1 MSNNENKT
9 VVKRQGLGLGTV
21 LTIIFVV
28 LKLVGVIDWSWVW
41 VLAPF
46 WISAII
52 TLVFGLVALL
62 ITVIAAIIIS
72 KD

>member
-9 VVKRQGLGLGTV
+9 VVKKQGLSLSTV
-21 LTIIFVV
+21 LTFIFVV
-28 LKLVGVIDWSWVW
+28 LKLIGVIDWSWVW

-46 WISAII
+46 WIGAII
-52 TLVFGLVALL
+52 SLVFGLVALL
-62 ITVIAAIIIS
+62 MTVIAAILLN

>member
-9 VVKRQGLGLGTV
+9 VVKKQGLSLSTV
-21 LTIIFVV
+21 LTLIFVV
-28 LKLVGVIDWSWVW
+28 LKLIGVIDWSWVW

-46 WISAII
+46 WIGAII
-52 TLVFGLVALL
+52 SLVFGLVALL
-62 ITVIAAIIIS
+62 MIVIAAILLN

>member
-9 VVKRQGLGLGTV
+9 VVKKQGLGLGTV

-46 WISAII
+46 WISASIA
-52 TLVFGLVALL
+52 LVFGLVALL

>member
-1 MSNNENKT
+1 MSNENKT
-9 VVKRQGLGLGTV
+9 VVKKQGLGLGTV

-28 LKLVGVIDWSWVW
+28 LKLVGVIDWAWVW

-46 WISAII
+46 WISVAISFVF
-52 TLVFGLVALL
+52 TLIAFL
-62 ITVIAAIIIS
+62 IVIIAAVIAE

>member
-1 MSNNENKT
+1 MSNENKP
-9 VVKRQGLGLGTV
+9 VVKKQGLGLGTV

-46 WISAII
+46 WITVAIS
-52 TLVFGLVALL
+52 LVFSLIALL
-62 ITVIAAIIIS
+62 IVAIAAIIVS

>member
-9 VVKRQGLGLGTV
+9 VVKKQGLGLGTV

-28 LKLVGVIDWSWVW
+28 LKLVGVIDWAWVW

-46 WISAII
+46 WISVAIS
-52 TLVFGLVALL
+52 LVFSLIALL
-62 ITVIAAIIIS
+62 IVAIAAIIVS

>member
-9 VVKRQGLGLGTV
+9 VVKKQGLGLGTV

-46 WISAII
+46 WIGAII
-52 TLVFGLVALL
+52 SLVFGLVALL

>member
-9 VVKRQGLGLGTV
+9 VVKKQGLGLGTV

-46 WISAII
+46 WISAAIS
-52 TLVFGLVALL
+52 LVFGLVALL
-62 ITVIAAIIIS
+62 IVAITAIVVG

>member
-9 VVKRQGLGLGTV
+9 VVKKQCLSLSTV
-21 LTIIFVV
+21 LTLIFVV
-28 LKLVGVIDWSWVW
+28 LKLIGVIDWSWVW

-46 WISAII
+46 WIGAII
-52 TLVFGLVALL
+52 SLVFGLVALL
-62 ITVIAAIIIS
+62 MTVIAAILLN

>member
-1 MSNNENKT
+1 MSNENKT
-9 VVKRQGLGLGTV
+9 VVKKQGLGLGTV

-28 LKLVGVIDWSWVW
+28 LKLVGVIDWAWVW

-46 WISAII
+46 WISVAIS
-52 TLVFGLVALL
+52 LVFSLIALL
-62 ITVIAAIIIS
+62 IVAIAAIVVG

>member
-9 VVKRQGLGLGTV
+9 VVKKQGLGLGTV

-52 TLVFGLVALL
+52 SLVFGLVALL
-62 ITVIAAIIIS
+62 ITVIAAILIS

>member
-1 MSNNENKT
+1 MSNENKT
-9 VVKRQGLGLGTV
+9 VVKKQGLGLGTV

-28 LKLVGVIDWSWVW
+28 LKLVGVIDWAWVW

-46 WISAII
+46 WISVAIS
-52 TLVFGLVALL
+52 LVFSLIALL
-62 ITVIAAIIIS
+62 IVAIAAIIVS

>member
-9 VVKRQGLGLGTV
+9 VVKKQGLGLGTV

-28 LKLVGVIDWSWVW
+28 LKLVGVIDWAWVW
-41 VLAPF
+41 VLAPL
-46 WISAII
+46 WIGAAIS
-52 TLVFGLVALL
+52 LVFSLIALL
-62 ITVIAAIIIS
+62 IVAIAAIIVS

>member
-52 TLVFGLVALL
+52 SLVFGLVALL
-62 ITVIAAIIIS
+62 ITVIAAILIS

>member
-9 VVKRQGLGLGTV
+9 VVKKQGLGLGTV

-46 WISAII
+46 WITVAIS
-52 TLVFGLVALL
+52 LVFSLIALL
-62 ITVIAAIIIS
+62 IVVIAAIVVG

>member
-9 VVKRQGLGLGTV
+9 VVKKQGLGLGTV

-28 LKLVGVIDWSWVW
+28 LKLVGVIDWAWVW

-46 WISAII
+46 WISVAIS
-52 TLVFGLVALL
+52 LVFSLIALL
-62 ITVIAAIIIS
+62 IVAIAAIVVG

>member
-9 VVKRQGLGLGTV
+9 VVKKQGLGLGTV

-46 WISAII
+46 WIGAII
-52 TLVFGLVALL
+52 ALVFGLVALL

>member
-9 VVKRQGLGLGTV
+9 VVKKQGLGLGTV

>member
-9 VVKRQGLGLGTV
+9 VVKKQGLGLGTV

-28 LKLVGVIDWSWVW
+28 LKLVGVIDWAWVW

-46 WISAII
+46 WISAAISF
-52 TLVFGLVALL
+52 VFVLIALL
-62 ITVIAAIIIS
+62 ITVIAAIIVN

>member
-1 MSNNENKT
+1 MSNENKT
-9 VVKRQGLGLGTV
+9 VVKKQGLGLGTV

-28 LKLVGVIDWSWVW
+28 LKLVGVIDWAWVW

-46 WISAII
+46 WISVAIS
-52 TLVFGLVALL
+52 LVFTLIALL
-62 ITVIAAIIIS
+62 IVAIAAIIVS

>member
-9 VVKRQGLGLGTV
+9 VVKKQGLSLSTV
-21 LTIIFVV
+21 LTLIFVV
-28 LKLVGVIDWSWVW
+28 LKLIGVIDWSWVW

-46 WISAII
+46 WIGAII
-52 TLVFGLVALL
+52 SLVFGLVALL
-62 ITVIAAIIIS
+62 MTIIAAILLN

>member
-1 MSNNENKT
+1 MSNENKT
-9 VVKRQGLGLGTV
+9 VIKKQGLSLGTI

-41 VLAPF
+41 VLAPV
-46 WISAII
+46 WIGAII
-52 TLVFGLVALL
+52 SLVLVL
-62 ITVIAAIIIS
+62 ITVIAAIIVN